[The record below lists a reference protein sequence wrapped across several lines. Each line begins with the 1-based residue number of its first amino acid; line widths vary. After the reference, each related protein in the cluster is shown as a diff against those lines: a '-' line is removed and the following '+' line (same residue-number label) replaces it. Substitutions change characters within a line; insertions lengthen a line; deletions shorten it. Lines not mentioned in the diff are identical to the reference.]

1 MGEAAAAG
9 ISTAGNLAATGM
21 TNQANAQQAANAMN
35 FSERM
40 SSTAY
45 QRSTAD
51 MKAAGINPL
60 MAYSQGGA
68 SAPQGVQAT
77 MQAPDVGKIGES
89 AIATAFEK
97 QRVDAELAN
106 KGSDTTL
113 KAAAAMTELERAKK
127 EKASAANE
135 DLERKFREANLPA
148 DLKAAEARRK
158 QAESDVEHSTVTNIT
173 RKIGENLNNLNP
185 FKTIVPPPSGRKGR
199 QDVH

>member
-9 ISTAGNLAATGM
+9 ISSAGNIAATGM
-21 TNQANAQQAANAMN
+21 TNQANAQQASNAMN

-40 SSTAY
+40 SNTAY

-77 MQAPDVGKIGES
+77 METPDIGKIGET
-89 AIATAFEK
+89 AISTAFEK
-97 QRVDAELAN
+97 KRLDADLAN
-106 KGSDTTL
+106 KNSSTTL
-113 KAAAAMTELERAKK
+113 NSAAAMTELERSKK
-127 EKASAANE
+127 EASSAKSEA
-135 DLERKFREANLPA
+135 LIAQALEANQPAKLTEAKTRAKAAKA
-148 DLKAAEARRK
+148 DLDHA
-158 QAESDVEHSTVTNIT
+158 TLTNIT
-173 RKIGENLNNLNP
+173 RKIGENIGNINP
-185 FKTIVPPPSGRKGR
+185 LKGVINIGGQGR